1 MKSRREFLR
10 SAGTAAAGVALVAL
24 AGKLLL
30 GGPDEPTSDGVHVCR
45 SDGYCRKCGL
55 LTGCILPQAQSAR
68 QIREV
73 KP

>member
-10 SAGTAAAGVALVAL
+10 SAGTAAAGAALAGL

-30 GGPDEPTSDGVHVCR
+30 GGHDAPGNGEHVCR

-55 LTGCILPQAQSAR
+55 LSGCILPQAQSAR
-68 QIREV
+68 RIGEV

>member
-10 SAGTAAAGVALVAL
+10 SAGTAAAGAALAAL

-30 GGPDEPTSDGVHVCR
+30 GGHDAPSRDGEHVCR
-45 SDGYCRKCGL
+45 SDGYCRKCNL
-55 LTGCILPQAQSAR
+55 LSGCILPQAQSAR
-68 QIREV
+68 RIAEP